1 LNASQKANSIS
12 ASRKL
17 HQEEIGQQINRLD
30 ANKTGMIDFKVYI
43 RDAFDNLYDA
53 EILEEASLAVAAS
66 SSSTKSKAVNDDD
79 EFKELKDLYKSER
92 DKWNFISLEVTDKL
106 TYDQF
111 YMFVYSEE
119 FADVQD
125 YEAHVNFNKFDA
137 DRDGLISVDE
147 FLANV
152 QRKI

>member
-1 LNASQKANSIS
+1 
-12 ASRKL
+12 
-17 HQEEIGQQINRLD
+17 
-30 ANKTGMIDFKVYI
+30 MIDFKVYI

-53 EILEEASLAVAAS
+53 DILEEAGQAVA
-66 SSSTKSKAVNDDD
+66 STQNKLVDDD

-92 DKWNFISLEVTDKL
+92 DKWNFISLETTENL

-119 FADVQD
+119 FPDVQEF
-125 YEAHVNFNKFDA
+125 EARANLNKFDA

-147 FLANV
+147 FLANIL
-152 QRKI
+152 RNI

>member
-1 LNASQKANSIS
+1 
-12 ASRKL
+12 
-17 HQEEIGQQINRLD
+17 
-30 ANKTGMIDFKVYI
+30 MIDFKVYI